1 MKMLWTEKY
10 RPKTIK
16 EIIGQPNFV
25 LDAEGWLEYEVMPH
39 IILYGGP
46 GTGKTAASMAL
57 ANDFLQE
64 NKNGNYI
71 EINASDDRRLE
82 TVRTSIK
89 DFATHMKIGD
99 VPFKICH
106 LDEMD
111 GMSADAQNA
120 LRRVMERYSE
130 NVRFIITC
138 NDRSKIHEA
147 IQSRSKTYFFGPI
160 NNDIISNVI
169 EKILLKEGIDMPN
182 EADLAPFIY
191 SHHGDMRGVIT
202 GLQSSLA
209 AGRPLTAQINKQ
221 LEDYYEVLSMLV
233 DKKYND
239 ALEQLF
245 EMNRKGKTLKDICV
259 GLHDAVING
268 EFDSV
273 TKYRLLR
280 VIGESEWRSSGV
292 TPRVLLS
299 WMVSQVK

>member
-1 MKMLWTEKY
+1 MLWTEKY

-16 EIIGQPNFV
+16 EIVGQPNFI
-25 LDAEGWLEYEVMPH
+25 LDAEGWLEYKLMPH
-39 IILYGGP
+39 IILYGPP
-46 GTGKTAASMAL
+46 GTGKTAACIAL
-57 ANDFLQE
+57 ANDFLQDD
-64 NKNGNYI
+64 KNGNYL
-71 EINASDDRRLE
+71 ELNASDDRRLE

-111 GMSADAQNA
+111 GMTADAQNA
-120 LRRVMERYSE
+120 LRRVMERYSD
-130 NVRFIITC
+130 NIRFIITC

-147 IQSRSKTYFFGPI
+147 IQSRSKAYFFGFL
-160 NNDIISNVI
+160 NENIIYNVV

-182 EADLAPFIY
+182 DADLTPFIY
-191 SHHGDMRGVIT
+191 SHHGDMRRVIT

-209 AGRPLTAQINKQ
+209 AGRPLTTQINKQ
-221 LEDYYEVLSMLV
+221 LEDYYEVLAMMV
-233 DKKYND
+233 DKKLNE

-245 EMNRKGKTLKDICV
+245 EMNREGRGLKDICV

-268 EFDSV
+268 DFDSV
-273 TKYRLLR
+273 IKYRLLR

-299 WMVSQVK
+299 WMVAQLK